1 MLALLFV
8 CILIGWHSSNIPV
21 ITIKAEKSVIFRGEE
36 LEELNVIASCKG
48 DSDIILDYHEKYTL
62 QNLIDDLNSGL
73 GYSLKTNVDVQKEGI
88 YEINIELDQALK
100 EKLENDWR
108 IHVRYELV
116 DGVVE
121 VRNETGTWEGAKFK
135 KYDGTY
141 AANEFVSSNGDDYYF
156 DGNGE
161 MVTGEYAINNKVY
174 YFSEEG
180 VFDTE
185 KNKIHPGKPMIALTF
200 DDGPGAYTDQLLSTL
215 EEYNA
220 RATFFMLGN
229 NVRKYPDVVKRM
241 EEIGCELGNHTNS
254 HANLTKIKEKEIL
267 SEINKTNQAITDIL
281 GHGTE
286 LVRPPYG
293 AVNDAVKKNVKY
305 PLIFWSVDTTDW
317 ERQNA
322 KSIAEY
328 VLKTVQDG
336 DIVLMHDIHEYTVEA
351 ALMLIPELAER
362 GYQFVTVSE
371 MAEVHGAKLQDGV
384 KYFNFY

>member
-21 ITIKAEKSVIFRGEE
+21 ITIKADKSVIFRGEE
-36 LEELNVIASCKG
+36 LKELNVIASCKG

-121 VRNETGTWEGAKFK
+121 VRNETGTWEGEKFK

-141 AANEFVSSNGDDYYF
+141 AVNEFVSSNGDDYYF

-161 MVTGEYAINNKVY
+161 MVTGEYAINDKVY